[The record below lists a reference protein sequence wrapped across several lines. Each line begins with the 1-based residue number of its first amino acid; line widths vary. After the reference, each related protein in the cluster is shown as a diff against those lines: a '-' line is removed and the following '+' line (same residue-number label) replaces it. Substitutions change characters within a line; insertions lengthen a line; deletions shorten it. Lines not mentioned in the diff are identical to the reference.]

1 MGSTVPLKQ
10 RFFCALDLIID
21 LAFKVRICIKFFF
34 LIQIRNLNLKDKI
47 NNRLCGKESS
57 IKL

>member
-34 LIQIRNLNLKDKI
+34 FFDTNSKFELERQNQ
-47 NNRLCGKESS
+47 
-57 IKL
+57 